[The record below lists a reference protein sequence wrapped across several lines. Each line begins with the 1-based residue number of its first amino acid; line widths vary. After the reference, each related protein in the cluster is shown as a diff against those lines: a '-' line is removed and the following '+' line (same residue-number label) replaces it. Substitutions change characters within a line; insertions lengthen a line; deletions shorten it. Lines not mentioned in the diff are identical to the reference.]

1 MAQGRDDHGGIEDLF
16 PGDEPAHDA
25 TTAPS
30 AGSDGAADDVADA
43 PAAST
48 SSTGKRPAKKRR
60 ISVVGVAGEL
70 LITAGVLVLMFLGWQ
85 LWLDDQL
92 SAPRLKN
99 EATGLSQQWDKEA
112 QKPTAKPSQPG
123 TDVSQNPPVQTAP
136 KNAERFALLAI
147 PRFGTDFYRPIAE
160 GVGVQ
165 DVLNK
170 YEVGHYPSTQMPGDV
185 GNFVIASHRSAYG
198 GALHRIHELEV
209 GDHIFIETEDGWYQY
224 SFRNLEYVKPT
235 GVGVLDPVPQ
245 QDGVAATQRLLTLT
259 TCNPF
264 YSTAERIIGYS
275 VFDKFTP
282 RADGPPKE
290 IAATV
295 NGGS

>member
-16 PGDEPAHDA
+16 PDDA
-25 TTAPS
+25 GAETSPEGS
-30 AGSDGAADDVADA
+30 AARSDAD
-43 PAAST
+43 PAATVAST
-48 SSTGKRPAKKRR
+48 DRRRRPAKKRR
-60 ISVVGVAGEL
+60 LSVVGVAGEL

-99 EATGLSQQWDKEA
+99 EATGLSQQWDKDA
-112 QKPTAKPSQPG
+112 QKPTAAPSQPAS
-123 TDVSQNPPVQTAP
+123 DISQNPPVQTAP

-160 GVGVQ
+160 GVSVSQ
-165 DVLNK
+165 VLNK
-170 YEVGHYPSTQMPGDV
+170 YEVGHYPSTQMPGDI

-209 GDHIFIETEDGWYQY
+209 GDHIFIETQDGWYQY

>member
-1 MAQGRDDHGGIEDLF
+1 MT
-16 PGDEPAHDA
+16 DEVTREPEPPA
-25 TTAPS
+25 
-30 AGSDGAADDVADA
+30 
-43 PAAST
+43 
-48 SSTGKRPAKKRR
+48 KPAKKRR
-60 ISVVGVAGEL
+60 RLSVVGVAGEL

-92 SAPRLKN
+92 SAPRLKA
-99 EATGLSQQWDKEA
+99 EANQLSKQWDDDVK
-112 QKPTAKPSQPG
+112 KPSADPSDPAS
-123 TDVSQNPPVQTAP
+123 DVSQNPPATARVG
-136 KNAERFALLAI
+136 NAQRFALLAI

-160 GVGVQ
+160 GVGVK

-170 YEVGHYPSTQMPGDV
+170 YEVGHYPSTQMPGEV

-198 GALHRIHELEV
+198 GALHRIHELQV
-209 GDHIFIETEDGWYQY
+209 GDHIFIETEQGWYQY

-245 QDGVAATQRLLTLT
+245 QDGVAATQQLLTLT

-264 YSTAERIIGYS
+264 YSTAERIIGYAL
-275 VFDKFTP
+275 FDEFTP